1 MLKQMENG
9 ERRMDNASQTDNGQS
24 FANGERRTDNGGR
37 GRNMM
42 NHVPTNWMKVA
53 LAWFLS
59 CFFRFSSNNKKNN
72 DKTKIFFFCLFVVFY
87 FSCWGIKKQIKNPLG
102 SFEILGIS
110 RAARV
115 VLNQNIHNVRTKEVF
130 KRNAIRT
137 YYQSMVRVEF
147 CLEQW

>member
-1 MLKQMENG
+1 M
-9 ERRMDNASQTDNGQS
+9 
-24 FANGERRTDNGGR
+24 DNGGR
-37 GRNMM
+37 GAEQ
-42 NHVPTNWMKVA
+42 KY
-53 LAWFLS
+53 
-59 CFFRFSSNNKKNN
+59 FSSCCCILFLLLGDKK
-72 DKTKIFFFCLFVVFY
+72 Y
-87 FSCWGIKKQIKNPLG
+87 QIKNHLG
-102 SFEILGIS
+102 SFEILLIS